1 MKNKKLMFTAFFF
14 FAGALIALLWNIIG
28 CKFYFDELNAY
39 SATGEWAEMIAAQK
53 IQTII
58 KIILGFLYKFL
69 LGLFLV
75 FLFRTKR
82 LINFCKIRNL
92 WVGIFAFFVIN
103 TLYWPVANFCL
114 GLLPYYSSETI
125 RHLHGAVEQSQC
137 TVSISPFH
145 TIRFFVQIIFQFIF
159 HPDSFADFS
168 PIYMG
173 LPDFFTAL
181 LILIGFIKGMQILNI
196 EAKIQSVESESDV
209 ESNEQNEN
217 SFAAKTT
224 GFFQAIKSC
233 FVKSFSFKGCASRAE
248 YWFFILFCAVIQ
260 ILLFVLSNVMRVNY
274 EFSIYPFLLSFIYI
288 FSVVIMPAIISVG
301 VRRMHDAGKR
311 GFFIAIPIVSF
322 IITLMP
328 RAESREYRCRKIVHP
343 ISNAIGMA
351 SLISFCTIYLFY
363 VIQIIR
369 IVWGRF

>member
-1 MKNKKLMFTAFFF
+1 
-14 FAGALIALLWNIIG
+14 
-28 CKFYFDELNAY
+28 
-39 SATGEWAEMIAAQK
+39 
-53 IQTII
+53 
-58 KIILGFLYKFL
+58 
-69 LGLFLV
+69 
-75 FLFRTKR
+75 
-82 LINFCKIRNL
+82 
-92 WVGIFAFFVIN
+92 
-103 TLYWPVANFCL
+103 
-114 GLLPYYSSETI
+114 
-125 RHLHGAVEQSQC
+125 
-137 TVSISPFH
+137 
-145 TIRFFVQIIFQFIF
+145 
-159 HPDSFADFS
+159 
-168 PIYMG
+168 
-173 LPDFFTAL
+173 
-181 LILIGFIKGMQILNI
+181 MQILNI

-209 ESNEQNEN
+209 EPNEQNEN
-217 SFAAKTT
+217 SFAVKTT

-260 ILLFVLSNVMRVNY
+260 ILLFVLSNVMRANY
-274 EFSIYPFLLSFIYI
+274 EFSVYPFLLSFIYI

-328 RAESREYRCRKIVHP
+328 RAESSEYRCRKIVHP

-369 IVWGRF
+369 LLWRRL

>member
-75 FLFRTKR
+75 FLSRTKR
-82 LINFCKIRNL
+82 SVNFCKIQSW

-103 TLYWPVANFCL
+103 ALYWPVANFCL

-145 TIRFFVQIIFQFIF
+145 TILFDVQNIFRFIF
-159 HPDSFADFS
+159 HPDSFPDLS
-168 PIYMG
+168 PIVMG
-173 LPDFFTAL
+173 LLDFFAEL
-181 LILIGFIKGMQILNI
+181 LILAGFIKGTQVLNQ

-217 SFAAKTT
+217 SFAVKTT

-233 FVKSFSFKGCASRAE
+233 FAKSFSFKGCASRAE

-260 ILLFVLSNVMRVNY
+260 ILLFVLSNVMRANY
-274 EFSIYPFLLSFIYI
+274 EFSVYPFLLSFIYI